1 MNNLAG
7 KLIENYDKNPEKLIL
22 VQGDEGLTY
31 SDLYLRVI
39 LFKNYLKK
47 QGIKKGDK
55 VLILQPM
62 SCELY
67 VSLIAVWSLGAICC
81 FMDAGFIKNN
91 MSKNDFDDISAII
104 GNTKYL
110 LYSNINKNLRKLKIK
125 INSNKIGKISK
136 EESLSSIL
144 GNEEFDIEEVEE
156 EFPAIFTYTSGTTGK
171 PKVISRS
178 HKFLLTQADIL
189 SENLDYDLEDIELST
204 VPIFTLSNIYYGVTT
219 VIADMNYS
227 NLEKTDASKLIDQI
241 DKYSINRFMCS
252 PALLRIIVDYCLKN
266 ELEIKYRTK
275 VYTGGGAVFLDLI
288 DSIKAVFKDTSIYT
302 LYGSSEAEPIAKL
315 DATNI
320 SPEDI
325 KETINGKG
333 ILAGDIIGIDDI
345 AIIETGKE
353 EIGEI
358 TKKEFD
364 GMKTDVG
371 EIVVSGKNVL
381 KGYVGGIGDSKNKI
395 KVGDTIYHRTGDLG
409 IIDESG
415 RLWLRGRIS
424 NPYFNIEA
432 SLHAQFE
439 IGKTAIIKSS
449 EGLILVLE
457 TSEDIDEDR
466 IKEAIDF
473 ENINKIIY
481 VTNIPVDKRHG
492 SKVDYKELESNL
504 RLNKII

>member
-1 MNNLAG
+1 M
-7 KLIENYDKNPEKLIL
+7 
-22 VQGDEGLTY
+22 
-31 SDLYLRVI
+31 
-39 LFKNYLKK
+39 
-47 QGIKKGDK
+47 
-55 VLILQPM
+55 
-62 SCELY
+62 
-67 VSLIAVWSLGAICC
+67 
-81 FMDAGFIKNN
+81 
-91 MSKNDFDDISAII
+91 
-104 GNTKYL
+104 
-110 LYSNINKNLRKLKIK
+110 
-125 INSNKIGKISK
+125 
-136 EESLSSIL
+136 
-144 GNEEFDIEEVEE
+144 
-156 EFPAIFTYTSGTTGK
+156 
-171 PKVISRS
+171 
-178 HKFLLTQADIL
+178 
-189 SENLDYDLEDIELST
+189 
-204 VPIFTLSNIYYGVTT
+204 
-219 VIADMNYS
+219 
-227 NLEKTDASKLIDQI
+227 
-241 DKYSINRFMCS
+241 
-252 PALLRIIVDYCLKN
+252 
-266 ELEIKYRTK
+266 
-275 VYTGGGAVFLDLI
+275 
-288 DSIKAVFKDTSIYT
+288 
-302 LYGSSEAEPIAKL
+302 

-364 GMKTDVG
+364 EMKTDVG